1 MAKNDYFVIMYRI
14 LAYLYACMKQGE
26 KPDMSTVSFEAL
38 GIPESYY
45 NYVMINM
52 IEKQYI
58 KGAAP
63 FKVLGG
69 IEQVKFIDP
78 HITQEG
84 VEFLTENSKMKKT
97 GEFLKSVLEFVPG
110 LSELIP

>member
-58 KGAAP
+58 KADVLVVPSIWDEP
-63 FKVLGG
+63 FGRVVIEGNSYGLPVICSNKGG
-69 IEQVKFIDP
+69 IPEIINEMCSGSSRD
-78 HITQEG
+78 T
-84 VEFLTENSKMKKT
+84 
-97 GEFLKSVLEFVPG
+97 
-110 LSELIP
+110 

>member
-58 KGAAP
+58 KGATS
-63 FKVLGG
+63 FSVLGNE
-69 IEQVKFIDP
+69 EQIKFTDP

-84 VEFLTENSKMKKT
+84 VEFLTENSGMNKAK
-97 GEFLKSVLEFVPG
+97 EFLKSLKEIIPG
-110 LSELIP
+110 L